1 MKWCFY
7 PHLNVFFLH
16 FLQSVIQCAHR
27 VRKREIQIWQN
38 MNGNDRVL
46 WWAALNLC
54 NTEILIWSPTLPLDP
69 GSPISSIYLKVNFI
83 PTENW
88 NLQKLEN
95 SKKVPW
101 NKIYFARGL
110 VEIWFTLFIGLL
122 HVCLLQ
128 RSSCNCIASQRRRP
142 CNKTIYMGF
151 LSGFWI
157 WNCFTGLIA
166 HCTENVW
173 GNEACPE
180 YVWDMYGASTEV
192 CLGHHLLT
200 SNPAVN

>member
-88 NLQKLEN
+88 NLQKL
-95 SKKVPW
+95 SSSALRKKSHEIRFISPVALWKSGLPCLSVCYTSVYCKGAVATASHLRGEGLAT
-101 NKIYFARGL
+101 NPYIRYFWANF
-110 VEIWFTLFIGLL
+110 EFD
-122 HVCLLQ
+122 
-128 RSSCNCIASQRRRP
+128 S
-142 CNKTIYMGF
+142 
-151 LSGFWI
+151 
-157 WNCFTGLIA
+157 CFTDLIWLRVA
-166 HCTENVW
+166 LK
-173 GNEACPE
+173 
-180 YVWDMYGASTEV
+180 MSGA
-192 CLGHHLLT
+192 CLGH
-200 SNPAVN
+200 V

>member
-1 MKWCFY
+1 MVLL
-7 PHLNVFFLH
+7 PLLNVFSLH

-142 CNKTIYMGF
+142 CNKSIYTVF
-151 LSGFWI
+151 LIDTYFQI
-157 WNCFTGLIA
+157 LNLILFMRLFHSPHLVA
-166 HCTENVW
+166 CYTENYLIHNK
-173 GNEACPE
+173 G
-180 YVWDMYGASTEV
+180 
-192 CLGHHLLT
+192 LLT
-200 SNPAVN
+200 CNPDVNCKLLNKSC